1 MLRSRAYR
9 LRRACTSSVLRSATI
24 AFRGLL
30 PVVHRHAGAQQH
42 SQHHT
47 AWHKAEAREGGA
59 RLMLHNEKQ
68 QSHLCS
74 KCGKP
79 TCSCVSRSEA
89 QSKVARSQLRQRLK
103 PDKLGGQYGSGAPVA
118 LSADVAARSHSL
130 DAGSTSAQDH
140 HQHIAKPASSPL
152 QRRSVVPATAPAPEH
167 SLDDTDAYVEPVY
180 TSSSTSPTRHR
191 PATSVPYASLKSRQF
206 RTAALLSNRQQ
217 LQSTTTAN
225 NADYNPAS
233 GSNEQQQQNYHSIDL
248 MPHADHSNAV
258 VKMGNILASTGP
270 LAIHAKLKSPAVAVE
285 LTQPNDVWGAALPQL
300 TQYNAARQHGNAIA
314 GDRYDDVAVGYS
326 ATGDSSSADYDAHF
340 LLNGSLNEID
350 TFVTMAAT
358 GDKLVGSN
366 SSDMKRVILYG
377 VPLHVIQQQQRKL
390 QPPTAVVRFNPHRL
404 TVVLR
409 QARSNTTDSAAD
421 TLNAA
426 AAADSHDNAA
436 TAAVEATDDNNSTND
451 DVSFSSH
458 EHAVFTY
465 ESVRHFDMHGDVT
478 IYTPKQWL
486 TQQALFESLL
496 TMKVFAQYPLWKCM
510 RAWKS
515 MVRMSKF
522 LSIRHTI
529 GSKLILLDLACK
541 NTLATI
547 RTALDDILTTTPA
560 LTVDKGTSAV
570 YAFDEYLQEQQ
581 QYINTVIT
589 RKLWS
594 MYNSCAYQLADLA
607 YKRFEREGLIVK
619 DHAWN
624 QQKQPH
630 QVVTAAAVIG
640 SVHAENS
647 TSTVDAR
654 TGKQHHDDSVTKHQ
668 QQCDKSVVTAASSSD
683 STYESLSD
691 LLMSTIVKDDGH
703 HKGFTSLV
711 AKHIDDSGG
720 KGNTNNKSNKHA
732 ATTQQQQQQCQHN
745 AVSA

>member
-1 MLRSRAYR
+1 ML
-9 LRRACTSSVLRSATI
+9 
-24 AFRGLL
+24 
-30 PVVHRHAGAQQH
+30 QNQ
-42 SQHHT
+42 
-47 AWHKAEAREGGA
+47 
-59 RLMLHNEKQ
+59 KQ
-68 QSHLCS
+68 QSNLCS
-74 KCGKP
+74 SCGKP
-79 TCSCVSRSEA
+79 SCSCVSRSEA
-89 QSKVARSQLRQRLK
+89 QSKAARSQLRQRLK
-103 PDKLGGQYGSGAPVA
+103 PDKLGGHYGSGAPVA
-118 LSADVAARSHSL
+118 LSANAAARSHSL
-130 DAGSTSAQDH
+130 DASSSIAQD
-140 HQHIAKPASSPL
+140 QQNIAKPAMSPL
-152 QRRSVVPATAPAPEH
+152 QRRSLLPAAAPALGH
-167 SLDDTDAYVEPVY
+167 SLDDTDAYIEPAY

-191 PATSVPYASLKSRQF
+191 PATSVPYASLKSRKI
-206 RTAALLSNRQQ
+206 RTAALLSNKQQ
-217 LQSTTTAN
+217 LQSTTTRAD
-225 NADYNPAS
+225 NADCNAAS
-233 GSNEQQQQNYHSIDL
+233 GSNEQQQHNDHSIDL
-248 MPHADHSNAV
+248 MPYTDHSNAV
-258 VKMGNILASTGP
+258 VKMGNIIASTGP
-270 LAIHAKLKSPAVAVE
+270 LAVHAKLKSPAVAVE

-300 TQYNAARQHGNAIA
+300 SQYNAARNHGNATA
-314 GDRYDDVAVGYS
+314 GDSYDDDAVGYS
-326 ATGDSSSADYDAHF
+326 ATGDNISGDYDAHF

-390 QPPTAVVRFNPHRL
+390 QPPTAVVRFNPYRL

-409 QARSNTTDSAAD
+409 QARSNTFDSAAN

-426 AAADSHDNAA
+426 AAADSHDTTAI
-436 TAAVEATDDNNSTND
+436 AAVEATDDNNSTND

-465 ESVRHFDMHGDVT
+465 ESVRHFDMHGSVT

-529 GSKLILLDLACK
+529 GNKLILLDLACK

-547 RTALDDILTTTPA
+547 RTELDDILTTTPA

-570 YAFDEYLQEQQ
+570 YALDEYLKEQQ

-619 DHAWN
+619 DNAWN
-624 QQKQPH
+624 QQKQSH
-630 QVVTAAAVIG
+630 NVVTAAAVIS

-647 TSTVDAR
+647 TTSTVDAR
-654 TGKQHHDDSVTKHQ
+654 TGKQQHDDSATKHQ

-720 KGNTNNKSNKHA
+720 GKGNTNNKSNKHA
-732 ATTQQQQQQCQHN
+732 ATTQQQQQQRQHTT
-745 AVSA
+745 VSA